1 VRAGDTQQF
10 NATVTGNAN
19 PAVNWSVSGVA
30 GGNTTVGTISAAG
43 LYTAPA
49 ALPNPSNI
57 TVTATSVAAGVSGS
71 AAVSLQNP
79 IPVLGA
85 VNPTV
90 AGAGT
95 FTLFVMGDKFVS
107 GAQIS
112 VGGAAVT
119 TTFVS
124 PMLLSARVTLTAAQ
138 AGMLAVS
145 VSNPNPGAA
154 SSAPVNLSV
163 VAANVVSVQAAARF
177 LEQSTFGPT
186 AEQITQVRQVGF
198 VNFLNDQFNAPSSAF
213 DEPVPD
219 AQGQFNDPNPLQSR
233 WWTNA
238 LYGPDQLRQRT
249 AFALH
254 KIWVVSWVVV
264 NDSRAFVRY
273 LRMHQ
278 QHAFGSYRSI
288 MENVTKD
295 PAMGRYQ
302 DIANNDG
309 ASNRT
314 VNCNE
319 NYGRE
324 LMQLFTIGLYKLNA
338 DGTLQRDAQNQP
350 IPAYDPVF
358 TVEQNAC
365 AMTGWTYL
373 LTPGRSN
380 WPRPPNFG
388 GPLEAVDSHHDMTA
402 KTLIDN
408 FPVPP
413 GQTAEAELDMVL
425 DNIFVNQNI
434 APFVS
439 RLLIQQFVSSNPS
452 PAYLG
457 RVAQA
462 FADGRFTGGG
472 GTFGSGQRGDMRAV
486 LAAILLDNEAR
497 RGDTLLPNDPQL
509 ANDGRLK
516 EPILFISGVYRA
528 IGALSNGASLSQPRG
543 TLMGQRLLYPP
554 TVFSYFSP
562 DYGIPGTSLLGPEFN
577 IQNSSTTFERVNFLN
592 TIIFS
597 TLGGTTINFDPFAN
611 LATNPDAPGQLYD
624 VLNVLFL
631 RGTMSAEFRD
641 SLRRAVNAV
650 PVSNPPTQDQLRA
663 RARTAIYLVAASSQ
677 YQVQR

>member
-1 VRAGDTQQF
+1 
-10 NATVTGNAN
+10 
-19 PAVNWSVSGVA
+19 
-30 GGNTTVGTISAAG
+30 
-43 LYTAPA
+43 
-49 ALPNPSNI
+49 
-57 TVTATSVAAGVSGS
+57 
-71 AAVSLQNP
+71 
-79 IPVLGA
+79 
-85 VNPTV
+85 
-90 AGAGT
+90 
-95 FTLFVMGDKFVS
+95 
-107 GAQIS
+107 
-112 VGGAAVT
+112 
-119 TTFVS
+119 
-124 PMLLSARVTLTAAQ
+124 
-138 AGMLAVS
+138 MLAVT
-145 VSNPNPGAA
+145 VSNPNPGGA

-163 VAANVVSVQAAARF
+163 MTTNVVSAQAAARF

-198 VNFLNDQFNAPSSAF
+198 VNFLNDQFNAPSSGF
-213 DEPVPD
+213 DDPVPD

-238 LYGPDQLRQRT
+238 LYGPDQLRQRM

-264 NDSRAFVRY
+264 SDSRAFVRY

-278 QHAFGSYRSI
+278 QHAFGNYRAI

-295 PAMGRYQ
+295 PAMGAYQ

-309 ASNRT
+309 AANRT

-324 LMQLFTIGLYKLNA
+324 LMQLFTLGLYKLNP

-365 AMTGWTYL
+365 AMTGWTYPF
-373 LTPGRSN
+373 TQNRSN
-380 WPRPPNFG
+380 WPRPPNFS

-408 FPVPP
+408 FAVPP
-413 GQTAEAELDMVL
+413 GQTAEAELDLVL

-439 RLLIQQFVSSNPS
+439 KLLIQQFVTSNPS
-452 PAYLG
+452 PAYVA
-457 RVAQA
+457 RVSQA
-462 FADGRFTGGG
+462 FASGTFTGGG

-486 LAAILLDNEAR
+486 LAAILLDDEAR
-497 RGDTLLPNDPQL
+497 RGDTLPPNDPQV
-509 ANDGRLK
+509 ANDGKLK

-528 IGALSNGASLSQPRG
+528 IGAISNGASLSQPRG

-554 TVFSYFSP
+554 TVFSYFPP

-577 IQNSSTTFERVNFLN
+577 IQTSSTTFERVNFLN

-597 TLGGTTINFDPFAN
+597 SLGGTTVNFDPFAS
-611 LATNPDAPGQLYD
+611 LATNPDSPGQLYD
-624 VLNVLFL
+624 VLSVLFL

-650 PVSNPPTQDQLRA
+650 PASNPPTQDQLRA
-663 RARTAIYLVAASSQ
+663 RARTAIYLVAASPQ